1 MLNFKTTATGVELE
15 YEKDRW
21 GSGNWVWN
29 ELTTHN
35 EVRLSR
41 VFCFDR
47 KDLLNPPVPPQDPND
62 YKYRFQLG
70 SFNGSYLE
78 IPGRILDIKND
89 VHIDRA
95 VKVSRATFVAERNVS
110 IFGRLSALLDHAD
123 PIVIGGALPNA
134 IPQDVFEELV
144 KKFPN
149 SHELDR
155 YADARVYTILS
166 EYLDGMKDARGR
178 YDAYLNKKSKALPGT
193 AKLDLSVLEKL
204 EIEKYILIRGIISD
218 ALVTKKNLS
227 ENEWQKLMLQF
238 LLLLFPKYIMVLEN
252 IPIHDYY
259 SDPAKKTE
267 RYIDIGLLDANGNLD
282 VIEVKKPFD
291 DKILRK
297 SQYRG
302 NSIPTTE
309 LSGSIMQAEK
319 YLFHLSKWG
328 VQGENALNTRY
339 AAKLPAGMKIRISNP
354 KAIIIVGRDQIGG
367 SRMSGSQLLD
377 FEVIKRKYAN
387 MMDIITYDDLLRR
400 LNHTIAA
407 LGDDQT

>member
-1 MLNFKTTATGVELE
+1 MLNFKTTTTGVELE
-15 YEKDRW
+15 YENDRW
-21 GSGNWVWN
+21 VSGKWVWD
-29 ELTTHN
+29 ELTAHN
-35 EVRLSR
+35 EVCLSR
-41 VFCFDR
+41 IFCFDQA
-47 KDLLNPPVPPQDPND
+47 DLLNPPTPQQDPND
-62 YKYRFQLG
+62 HKYRFQLG
-70 SFNGSYLE
+70 IFNGDYLE
-78 IPGRILDIKND
+78 IPAKILDIKND
-89 VHIDRA
+89 LHIDRA

-110 IFGRLSALLDHAD
+110 IFGRLSTLLDHSN
-123 PIVIGGALPNA
+123 PIVIGGARPNA
-134 IPQDVFEELV
+134 IPQDVFEELI

-149 SHELDR
+149 SGELNR

-178 YDAYLNKKSKALPGT
+178 YDSYLNKKSKALPGT

-204 EIEKYILIRGIISD
+204 EIEKYILIRDIISD
-218 ALVTKKNLS
+218 ALVSKKDLS

-238 LLLLFPKYIMVLEN
+238 LLLLFPKYIMVLQN
-252 IPIHDYY
+252 IPINDYY
-259 SDPAKKTE
+259 SDPTKMTV

-297 SQYRG
+297 SQYRD

-328 VQGENALNTRY
+328 VQGEKVLNKRY
-339 AAKLPAGMKIRISNP
+339 EAKLPAGMEIRISNP

-367 SRMSGSQLLD
+367 TKMTGSQLLD

-387 MMDIITYDDLLRR
+387 MMDIITYDDMLRR

-407 LGDDQT
+407 LGG

>member
-1 MLNFKTTATGVELE
+1 MLNFKITATGVELE
-15 YEKDRW
+15 YEESRW
-21 GSGNWVWN
+21 GTAKWIWD
-29 ELTTHN
+29 ELTAHN

-41 VFCFDR
+41 VFYFDR
-47 KDLLNPPVPPQDPND
+47 SDLLNPPTPLQDPSGHA
-62 YKYRFQLG
+62 YRFQLG
-70 SFNGSYLE
+70 IFNGDYLE

-89 VHIDRA
+89 VHIHRA
-95 VKVSRATFVAERNVS
+95 IKVSRATFAAERNIS
-110 IFGRLSALLDHAD
+110 IFGRLSALLDHAN
-123 PIVIGGALPNA
+123 PIAVGGVSPNA
-134 IPQDVFEELV
+134 IPQDVFEELI

-149 SHELDR
+149 SREIDR

-166 EYLDGMKDARGR
+166 EYLDGIKDARGR
-178 YDAYLNKKSKALPGT
+178 YDSYLNKKSKALPST

-204 EIEKYILIRGIISD
+204 EIEKYILIRDLISD
-218 ALVTKKNLS
+218 ALATKKDLS

-238 LLLLFPKYIMVLEN
+238 LLLLFPKYIMVLEH

-259 SDPAKKTE
+259 SDPTKTTD

-282 VIEVKKPFD
+282 LIEVKKPFD
-291 DKILRK
+291 DKILRQSK
-297 SQYRG
+297 YRD

-328 VQGENALNTRY
+328 VQGEKALNKRY
-339 AAKLPAGMKIRISNP
+339 AAKLPAGMEIRISNP

-367 SRMSGSQLLD
+367 TEMTRSQLLD

-407 LGDDQT
+407 LGR

>member
-1 MLNFKTTATGVELE
+1 MLTFKITAAGVDLE
-15 YEKDRW
+15 YEEDRW
-21 GSGNWVWN
+21 GNGKWVWD
-29 ELTTHN
+29 ELTAHN

-41 VFCFDR
+41 VFYFDQS
-47 KDLLNPPVPPQDPND
+47 DLLNPPTPPQDPGGHA
-62 YKYRFQLG
+62 YRFQLG
-70 SFNGSYLE
+70 IFNAGYLE
-78 IPGRILDIKND
+78 IPARILDVKND

-95 VKVSRATFVAERNVS
+95 VKVSRTTFAAERNVS
-110 IFGRLSALLDHAD
+110 IFGRLSALLDHSN
-123 PIVIGGALPNA
+123 PIVIGGTRPNA
-134 IPQDVFEELV
+134 IPQDVFEELI

-149 SHELDR
+149 SSELDH

-178 YDAYLNKKSKALPGT
+178 YDSYLNKKSKALPAT
-193 AKLDLSVLEKL
+193 ATLDLSALEKL
-204 EIEKYILIRGIISD
+204 EIEKYILIRDLISD
-218 ALVTKKNLS
+218 ALVTKKDLS
-227 ENEWQKLMLQF
+227 EKEWQKLMLHF

-252 IPIHDYY
+252 IAVHDYY
-259 SDPAKKTE
+259 SDPAKTTD

-291 DKILRK
+291 DKILRQSK
-297 SQYRG
+297 YRG

-328 VQGENALNTRY
+328 VQGEKALNKRY
-339 AAKLPAGMKIRISNP
+339 AAKLPAGMEIRISNP

-367 SRMSGSQLLD
+367 TNMTRSQLLD

-407 LGDDQT
+407 LGG

>member
-1 MLNFKTTATGVELE
+1 MINFKTTATGIELE
-15 YEKDRW
+15 YESDRW
-21 GSGNWVWN
+21 GSGKWVWD
-29 ELTTHN
+29 ELTVHKK
-35 EVRLSR
+35 VFLSR
-41 VFCFDR
+41 VFRLKFS
-47 KDLLNPPVPPQDPND
+47 DLLNPPTPLEDPNGH
-62 YKYRFQLG
+62 KYRFQLG
-70 SFNGSYLE
+70 TFNGGYVD
-78 IPGRILDIKND
+78 IPARILNIKND
-89 VHIDRA
+89 LHIDRA

-110 IFGRLSALLDHAD
+110 IFRRLSALLDHSN
-123 PIVIGGALPNA
+123 PIVIGGTHPNA
-134 IPQDVFEELV
+134 IPQDVFEELI

-149 SHELDR
+149 SLELDH
-155 YADARVYTILS
+155 YANARVYTILS

-178 YDAYLNKKSKALPGT
+178 YDSYLNKKSKVLPST
-193 AKLDLSVLEKL
+193 AKLDLKVLEKL
-204 EIEKYILIRGIISD
+204 EIEKYILIRDLISD
-218 ALVTKKNLS
+218 ALVNKKDLS

-252 IPIHDYY
+252 IPINDYY
-259 SDPAKKTE
+259 SDPTKKTE

-297 SQYRG
+297 SQYRD

-328 VQGENALNTRY
+328 VQGEKALNTRY
-339 AAKLPAGMKIRISNP
+339 AAKLPAGMEIRISNP

-367 SRMSGSQLLD
+367 AKMTGSQLLD

-407 LGDDQT
+407 LGS

>member
-1 MLNFKTTATGVELE
+1 MLNFKATTTGIELE
-15 YEKDRW
+15 YEEERW
-21 GSGNWVWN
+21 GNSKWLWD

-35 EVRLSR
+35 KVRLSR
-41 VFCFDR
+41 VFRFER
-47 KDLLNPPVPPQDPND
+47 TDLLNPPTPPQDPA
-62 YKYRFQLG
+62 YHKYRFQLG

-78 IPGRILDIKND
+78 IPAKVLNIKND
-89 VHIDRA
+89 LHIDRA

-110 IFGRLSALLDHAD
+110 VFGRLSALLEHSD
-123 PIVIGGALPNA
+123 PIVIGGSHPNA
-134 IPQDVFEELV
+134 IPQDVFEELI
-144 KKFPN
+144 KKFP
-149 SHELDR
+149 SKGELDR
-155 YADARVYTILS
+155 YANARVYTILS

-178 YDAYLNKKSKALPGT
+178 YDSYLNKKSKALPST
-193 AKLDLSVLEKL
+193 AKLDLSALEKL
-204 EIEKYILIRGIISD
+204 EVEKYTLIRNLISD
-218 ALVTKKNLS
+218 ALATKKDLS

-252 IPIHDYY
+252 IPIDDYY
-259 SDPAKKTE
+259 SNPAKKTE

-297 SQYRG
+297 SQYRD

-328 VQGENALNTRY
+328 VQGEKALNTRY
-339 AAKLPAGMKIRISNP
+339 AAKLPAGMEIRISNP

-367 SRMSGSQLLD
+367 TKMTRSQLLD

-400 LNHTIAA
+400 LNHTITA
-407 LGDDQT
+407 LGG

>member
-1 MLNFKTTATGVELE
+1 
-15 YEKDRW
+15 
-21 GSGNWVWN
+21 
-29 ELTTHN
+29 
-35 EVRLSR
+35 
-41 VFCFDR
+41 
-47 KDLLNPPVPPQDPND
+47 
-62 YKYRFQLG
+62 
-70 SFNGSYLE
+70 
-78 IPGRILDIKND
+78 

-95 VKVSRATFVAERNVS
+95 VKVSRATFAAERNVS
-110 IFGRLSALLDHAD
+110 IFGRLSALLDHSN
-123 PIVIGGALPNA
+123 PIVIGGACPGA

-149 SHELDR
+149 SGELDR

-166 EYLDGMKDARGR
+166 DYIDGMKDARGR
-178 YDAYLNKKSKALPGT
+178 YNSYLNKKSKALPSSV
-193 AKLDLSVLEKL
+193 KLDLSALEKL
-204 EIEKYILIRGIISD
+204 EVEKYILIRDLVSD
-218 ALVTKKNLS
+218 ALATKKDLS

-282 VIEVKKPFD
+282 IIEVKKPFD
-291 DKILRK
+291 DKILRHSK
-297 SQYRG
+297 YRD
-302 NSIPTTE
+302 NSIPSTE

-328 VQGENALNTRY
+328 VQGEKALNTRY
-339 AAKLPAGMKIRISNP
+339 AAKLPAGMEIRISNP
-354 KAIIIVGRDQIGG
+354 KAIIIVGRDQIDG
-367 SRMSGSQLLD
+367 STMTRSQLLD

-407 LGDDQT
+407 LGG

>member
-1 MLNFKTTATGVELE
+1 WSRIQVEYKE
-15 YEKDRW
+15 DQW
-21 GSGNWVWN
+21 GNGKWVWD
-29 ELTTHN
+29 ELTAHN

-41 VFCFDR
+41 VFFFDR
-47 KDLLNPPVPPQDPND
+47 RDLLNPPTPPQDPSGHA
-62 YKYRFQLG
+62 YRFQLG
-70 SFNGSYLE
+70 IFNGGYLE
-78 IPGRILDIKND
+78 IPATILDIKND

-95 VKVSRATFVAERNVS
+95 VKVSRATFAAERNVS
-110 IFGRLSALLDHAD
+110 IFGRLSALLDHSN
-123 PIVIGGALPNA
+123 PIAIGGTRPNA
-134 IPQDVFEELV
+134 IPQDVFEELI

-149 SHELDR
+149 SRELDR

-166 EYLDGMKDARGR
+166 EFLDGMKDARGR
-178 YDAYLNKKSKALPGT
+178 YDSYLNKKSKALPGS
-193 AKLDLSVLEKL
+193 AKLDLSALEKL
-204 EIEKYILIRGIISD
+204 EIEKYILIRDLISD
-218 ALVTKKNLS
+218 ALATKKDLS

-252 IPIHDYY
+252 IPISDYY
-259 SDPAKKTE
+259 SDPTKKTE

-291 DKILRK
+291 DKILRHSK
-297 SQYRG
+297 YRD

-328 VQGENALNTRY
+328 VQGEKALNTRY
-339 AAKLPAGMKIRISNP
+339 AAKLPAGMEIRISNP

-367 SRMSGSQLLD
+367 TKMTRSQLLD

-407 LGDDQT
+407 LGG